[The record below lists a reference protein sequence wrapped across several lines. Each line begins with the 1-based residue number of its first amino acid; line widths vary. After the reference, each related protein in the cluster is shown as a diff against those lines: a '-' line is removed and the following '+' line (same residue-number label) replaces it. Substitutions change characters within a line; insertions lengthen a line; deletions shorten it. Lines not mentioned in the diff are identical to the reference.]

1 MNNDLNKETKQ
12 NNRNRFFYSFSFIVA
27 LVLISIIYASLAI
40 NVGVK
45 INNKKSLS
53 PQTTPIEEKKESLIS
68 KDYKPPK
75 EGKTKYKGKGK
86 KPTPKPTPV
95 IPVIVPDDINWKIVF
110 KNINIDN
117 GSVRAVSDAMIM
129 PSNTEVEYEIVLRE
143 PGEYYSFTVNVE
155 NDGNVDAKIYD
166 IVRSGITTEQEKFLT
181 FEVTYLDGT
190 PISKNDTLLK
200 GKSKT
205 IKVMTKFRDDVSD
218 EDLPSTSQTLK
229 LVYKLIYIQK

>member
-1 MNNDLNKETKQ
+1 MSRTEFKRDEK
-12 NNRNRFFYSFSFIVA
+12 RNIFIN
-27 LVLISIIYASLAI
+27 YDSL
-40 NVGVK
+40 
-45 INNKKSLS
+45 
-53 PQTTPIEEKKESLIS
+53 EEKKESLIS

-166 IVRSGITTEQEKFLT
+166 IVR
-181 FEVTYLDGT
+181 
-190 PISKNDTLLK
+190 
-200 GKSKT
+200 
-205 IKVMTKFRDDVSD
+205 
-218 EDLPSTSQTLK
+218 
-229 LVYKLIYIQK
+229 